1 MATDWVHIDTAW
13 DMVRDECAKLQAQLD
28 AERALSD
35 LLAKER
41 DQRTQERDE
50 WRDLCE
56 RSIAMTEEWRD
67 MCTQWQKHYYAL
79 KAQAN

>member
-13 DMVRDECAKLQAQLD
+13 DMVREECAKLEAQL
-28 AERALSD
+28 AERTA
-35 LLAKER
+35 
-41 DQRTQERDE
+41 ERDE

-79 KAQAN
+79 KAQQN